1 MMGTNCNHR
10 LMKTRNR
17 NKIAL
22 GILTLFLAFSSCE
35 ENEIPLF
42 DTDNGRAIAGFNN
55 PTSSASIIFN
65 PAADTQNV
73 ITVGVSTL
81 SDSDRAVQLELDAAN
96 TTLDPIYYTISD
108 LSPVI
113 PAGEFTTDIIITTL
127 GSTDLPES
135 GSVIALN
142 LNSVDGAEILTTSR
156 SSLTVGLS
164 VECPEVDFASIPG
177 TYTITVDE
185 FETSVGDSQFEIV
198 AGPGANQFTMVNPFD
213 HPNPDAG
220 GAQNYDVVIDVSPDT
235 GAVTVPRQP
244 AWHCI
249 SFGCEFGEGRVDGI
263 GLSLT
268 CIGQISFTLSHT
280 VDAGSFGSYALV
292 VQKN

>member
-1 MMGTNCNHR
+1 
-10 LMKTRNR
+10 MKTRNR
-17 NKIAL
+17 TYIAL
-22 GILTLFLAFSSCE
+22 VILTVSLVFSSCE
-35 ENEIPLF
+35 ENDIPLF
-42 DTDNGRAIAGFNN
+42 DTENGRAIAGFNN
-55 PTSSASIIFN
+55 PASSASIIFN

-81 SDSDRAVQLELDAAN
+81 SGSDRAVQLELDAAN

-127 GSTDLPES
+127 GSPDLPES
-135 GSVIALN
+135 GSVITLN
-142 LNSVDGAEILTTSR
+142 LNAVEGAEILSTSR
-156 SSLTVGLS
+156 SSLAVSLS
-164 VECPEVDFASIPG
+164 VQCPEVDFASIPG

-185 FETSVGDSQFEIV
+185 FETSVGDAQFEII

-213 HPNPDAG
+213 HPNPNAG
-220 GAQNYDVVIDVSPDT
+220 GAQNYNVVIDINPDS
-235 GAVTVPRQP
+235 GAVTVARQP
-244 AWHCI
+244 AWHCV
-249 SFGCEFGEGRVDGI
+249 SFACEFGEGRVDGI

-268 CIGQISFTLSHT
+268 CIGQISFTLNHT